1 MRAHTSHPRK
11 QVYVNRII
19 QGRMLRR
26 FAVMWL
32 VYHAVLWN
40 SMFLYRYLQY
50 RGELLAGAPAQP
62 FAELY
67 AQFFQQH
74 YSVLICAAAVLP
86 VLLWDMIR
94 MTHRIA
100 GPLVRFQ
107 RALSEI
113 AEGRP
118 VDRVQIRKGDLLLEF
133 QDEFNHFL
141 ERIGMLRQPGTTPDR
156 DSDTQPAA
164 AAHGDEPVVRELRDI
179 QETVARGARSAGSEV
194 SRSG

>member
-1 MRAHTSHPRK
+1 MPKHSGHPRK
-11 QVYVNRII
+11 QVYVNRMI

-26 FAVMWL
+26 FAVMWI
-32 VYHAVLWN
+32 VYHMVLWN

-67 AQFFQQH
+67 AQFFAQH

-86 VLLWDMIR
+86 VLLWDMVR
-94 MTHRIA
+94 MTHRVA

-107 RALSEI
+107 RALSEL

-133 QDEFNHFL
+133 QEEFNHFL
-141 ERIGMLRQPGTTPDR
+141 ERIGMVRRSGSDSPQGGSR
-156 DSDTQPAA
+156 D
-164 AAHGDEPVVRELRDI
+164 GRDEQVVRELDEL
-179 QETVARGARSAGSEV
+179 QETIAVAARSAPGEGV
-194 SRSG
+194 SRSR